1 MSSLVRNLRLA
12 HKLLLLG
19 LMAALLVAVPLTA
32 YVRDALGGLA
42 AIDAERQ
49 GLAPSRS
56 LLEVVRLAQIH
67 RGMTATVLGGKAD
80 AEPQRQ
86 ARAAEV
92 LQAVQR
98 FEALLASGVDDARIR
113 RDWRAV
119 AEQWQSLSQAV
130 AARGVSGPESFARH
144 TAMISGL
151 IELNDRVSDH
161 FGLTADPDKST
172 YFLVIGTLQQMPRLT
187 EMLGQA
193 RARGS
198 ALLVRQSATPE
209 EKAQI
214 ASLVERARVG
224 ARELDVSLEKAFEHD
239 ASLQARLA
247 ASHAQARGE
256 FEAAL
261 RLAREQIIE
270 APVLQYASADYF
282 KATTTAIDGM
292 YGLSERATKELGV
305 EIDRRYTEQRGE
317 LGWVLGS
324 IAALLG
330 AGVAFALAIG
340 RSITRAAALART
352 VAARVAAG
360 DLSQAVPQGGGDEM
374 GQLLQAMSAMQA
386 ELTRVV
392 GSVRGSAQGVATA
405 SSQMAQ
411 GNHDLSARTEQQA
424 SALEETAASM
434 EELSATVKL
443 NAENAQQANQLAI
456 GASEVAVQGGEA
468 VARVVDMMKGI
479 NDSSRQIADIISV
492 IDGIAFQT
500 NILAL
505 NAAVEAA
512 RAGDQGRGFAVVA
525 AEVRGL
531 AQRSAA
537 AAKEIKGL
545 IGVSVDRVEQGTALV
560 DRAGSTMGEVV
571 SSIRRVT
578 DIVGEI
584 SAASREQSEGVSQVG
599 EAVTQMDQATQQNAA
614 LVEESAA
621 AAQSLKSQA
630 EQLVQAVAAFRLA

>member
-1 MSSLVRNLRLA
+1 MSSFIRNLRLV

-19 LMAALLVAVPLTA
+19 VIAALLVTVPLTA
-32 YVRDALGGLA
+32 YVRDALGGLQ

-56 LLEVVRLAQIH
+56 LLDVVRLAQIH

-86 ARAAEV
+86 ARAGEV
-92 LQAVQR
+92 EQAIQR
-98 FEALLASGVDDARIR
+98 FEALLASEVHDARIR
-113 RDWRAV
+113 NDWKRI

-130 AARGVSGPESFARH
+130 VARGITGPESFARH
-144 TAMISGL
+144 TAMIAGL

-161 FGLTADPDKST
+161 FGLTSDPDKAT
-172 YFLVIGTLQQMPRLT
+172 YFLIIGTMQQMPRLT

-224 ARELDVSLEKAFEHD
+224 LRELDISLEKAFEHD
-239 ASLQARLA
+239 ATLKTRLDA
-247 ASHAQARGE
+247 AHVQARGE
-256 FEAAL
+256 FEGAL
-261 RLAREQIIE
+261 TLARQQIVE
-270 APVLQYASADYF
+270 AEILQYASADYF
-282 KATTTAIDGM
+282 KATTAAIDGM
-292 YGLSERATKELGV
+292 YGLSDRATKELGV
-305 EIDRRYTEQRGE
+305 EIDTRYAEQRGE
-317 LGWVLGS
+317 LAWVLGA
-324 IAALLG
+324 IAALLL
-330 AGVAFALAIG
+330 AGVAFAVLIG
-340 RSITRAAALART
+340 RSITGPAGLARS
-352 VAARVAAG
+352 VASRVAAG
-360 DLSQAVPQGGGDEM
+360 DLSQAVPAGGGDEM
-374 GQLLQAMSAMQA
+374 GQLLDAMSTMQA

-392 GSVRGSAQGVATA
+392 GSVRSNAEGVAAA
-405 SSQMAQ
+405 SSQIAQ

-434 EELSATVKL
+434 EELSSTVKL
-443 NAENAQQANQLAI
+443 NADNAQQANRLAI
-456 GASEVAVQGGEA
+456 SASTVAAQGGE
-468 VARVVDMMKGI
+468 VVTQVVDMMKGI
-479 NDSSRQIADIISV
+479 NDSSKRIADIVSV

-512 RAGDQGRGFAVVA
+512 RAGEQGRGFAVVA
-525 AEVRGL
+525 AEVRNL
-531 AQRSAA
+531 AQRSAS

-545 IGVSVDRVEQGTALV
+545 IEVSVDRVEQGTALV
-560 DRAGSTMGEVV
+560 DQAGSTMGEVV

-584 SAASREQSEGVSQVG
+584 SAASSEQSAGVSQVG

-630 EQLVQAVAAFRLA
+630 DQLVQAVAAFRLA